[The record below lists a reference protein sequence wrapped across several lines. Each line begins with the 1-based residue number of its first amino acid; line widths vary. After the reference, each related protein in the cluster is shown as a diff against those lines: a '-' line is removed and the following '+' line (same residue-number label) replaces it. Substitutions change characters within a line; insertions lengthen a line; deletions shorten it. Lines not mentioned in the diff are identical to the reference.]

1 MISKKKLCIM
11 ESQPIELSGV
21 KFMLD
26 VRENSYVKSYN
37 NIKERNEGR
46 SRCKFNR

>member
-11 ESQPIELSGV
+11 ESQPIELSWV

-26 VRENSYVKSYN
+26 VRENSYVKSQNTPILFYFAFF
-37 NIKERNEGR
+37 IVYKV
-46 SRCKFNR
+46 

>member
-26 VRENSYVKSYN
+26 VRENSYVKSQNTPILFYFAFF
-37 NIKERNEGR
+37 IVYKV
-46 SRCKFNR
+46 

>member
-11 ESQPIELSGV
+11 ESQPIELSWV

-26 VRENSYVKSYN
+26 VRENSYVKSYD

-46 SRCKFNR
+46 LRCKFNR